1 MKLKI
6 IIAFVVLVPLLALAK
21 PLETQM
27 LEIIPSELSVA
38 GQIEYYS
45 NLYGA
50 DSKIVSKV
58 IQCESRGNITAIG
71 DSGKSFG
78 IAQFQKPTF
87 INLSN
92 KLGEELDY
100 YSSHDQIKL
109 LSWSMANGYGRLWTA
124 YRAIM
129 NNGSYSFY
137 SSQLNKHFTV
147 SCR

>member
-1 MKLKI
+1 M
-6 IIAFVVLVPLLALAK
+6 LVPLLAFAK
-21 PLETQM
+21 PLETQV
-27 LEIIPSELSVA
+27 LEIIPNELSIA
-38 GQIEYYS
+38 GQVEYYS

-58 IQCESRGNITAIG
+58 IQCESSGNVNAISDG
-71 DSGKSFG
+71 NRSYG
-78 IAQFQKPTF
+78 IAIPKPTF
-87 INLSN
+87 MNLSN

-109 LSWSMANGYGRLWTA
+109 LSWSIANGFGKSWTA
-124 YRAIM
+124 YRSIM
-129 NNGSYSFY
+129 NGGVYSFY